1 MAEEKEIE
9 MVAKEAAPEVKI
21 PALPDGE
28 VLSEKDT
35 KTRELMFK
43 RMAGF
48 DAKTNE
54 RMAAVREA
62 GEQVW
67 TMSKEDRAKII
78 APAII
83 YTNKEGEKKAFR
95 PRLENIAPL
104 LQTQKE
110 KGQKNPR
117 YISAKEAMENK
128 DYTVKKGAKAV
139 PIVLYSKR
147 LHARYTALYF
157 NLSDVAGPGK
167 DAAMKVQ
174 LDQRANSFARDTI
187 EYLGWREKE
196 GTFTVSRDGRPLEF
210 TAVNYAATQSAA
222 KQADERKAWAESQQA
237 AFAASPEKQ
246 AAQERLNA
254 IIAAGKSE
262 AKPVGPEDIFRKY
275 LAEAYAEDPKHYV
288 TMAAKKAMENN
299 KWDLNNVKNAITK
312 LTPGAVYDATSGKAP
327 YAERIVKYLEA
338 EKAQDKSA
346 AR

>member
-9 MVAKEAAPEVKI
+9 LVAKEVII

-35 KTRELMFK
+35 KTREMMYK

-54 RMAAVREA
+54 RMTAVREA

-67 TMSKEDRAKII
+67 TMSKEDRSKII

-83 YTNKEGEKKAFR
+83 YTNKDGEKKAFY

-117 YISAKEAMENK
+117 YVSMKEAQADNG
-128 DYTVKKGAKAV
+128 YTIKKGAKAV

-157 NLSDVAGPGK
+157 NLSDVAGPSK

-174 LDQRANSFARDTI
+174 LDRASSFARDTI
-187 EYLGWREKE
+187 EYLGWREQE
-196 GTFTVSRDGRPLEF
+196 GTFTVAKDGHPLEF
-210 TAVNYAATQSAA
+210 TAVNYAATQNAA
-222 KQADERKAWAESQQA
+222 KQADERKAWAEAQQA
-237 AFAASPEKQ
+237 AFAVSPEKQ
-246 AAQERLNA
+246 AAQERLDA
-254 IIAAGKSE
+254 ILAAGKAE
-262 AKPVGPEDIFRKY
+262 GKPAAPVEVFRRY
-275 LAEAYAEDPKHYV
+275 LAEAYEKDPKHYV
-288 TMAAKKAMENN
+288 TMAAKKAMV
-299 KWDLNNVKNAITK
+299 KDHWDLNNVKNAITK
-312 LTPGAVYDATSGKAP
+312 LTPGAAYDATSGKTP

-338 EKAQDKSA
+338 EKAQDKGA

>member
-28 VLSEKDT
+28 ILSEKDT
-35 KTRELMFK
+35 KTREMMFK

-67 TMSKEDRAKII
+67 TMSKEDRNKII

-83 YTNKEGEKKAFR
+83 YTNKDGEKKAFY

-117 YISAKEAMENK
+117 YVSQTEVKEDK
-128 DYTVKKGAKAV
+128 GYTIRKGAKAV

-157 NLSDVAGPGK
+157 NLSDVAGPSK
-167 DAAMKVQ
+167 DAGMKVQ
-174 LDQRANSFARDTI
+174 LDPRANSFARDTI

-196 GTFTVSRDGRPLEF
+196 GTFTVAKDGHPLEF
-210 TAVNYAATQSAA
+210 TAVNYAATQNAA
-222 KQADERKAWAESQQA
+222 KQAEERKAWAEAQQA
-237 AFAASPEKQ
+237 AFAANPAKQ
-246 AAQERLNA
+246 AAQERLDA

-262 AKPVGPEDIFRKY
+262 VKPAGPEDIFRKY
-275 LAEAYAEDPKHYV
+275 LAEAYVEDPKHYV
-288 TMAAKKAMENN
+288 TMAAKKAMG
-299 KWDLNNVKNAITK
+299 KDHWSLNNVKNAITK
-312 LTPGAVYDATSGKAP
+312 LTPGAAYDATSSKAP

-338 EKAQDKSA
+338 EKAQDNSVV
-346 AR
+346 R